1 MRRTSDMQTRKMAE
15 LIFALR
21 QKCAQ
26 KDLYFLRHSDVSPAE
41 YSCLLQFFGADEV
54 GMKELGERLDITP
67 GGVTRIVTSLE
78 EKGIV
83 ERRISSEDRREIRV
97 VLTQTGERLVDKVRR
112 ASHDLHAEIIGAIE
126 PRNRDAVIL
135 GMEQLVRAISGW
147 LETHREAEH
156 GN

>member
-1 MRRTSDMQTRKMAE
+1 MRTTDTRARRMAE

-26 KDLYFLRHSDVSPAE
+26 KDLYFLRHADISPAE
-41 YSCLLQFFGADEV
+41 YGCLFQFFDADEA

-83 ERRISSEDRREIRV
+83 ERRISPEDRREIRV
-97 VLTQTGERLVDKVRR
+97 ALTGAGRRLVGRVRR
-112 ASHDLHAEIIGAIE
+112 ESQELHAEIIGAID
-126 PRNRDAVIL
+126 PRRREAVVAGL
-135 GMEQLVRAISGW
+135 EQLVRAISDW
-147 LETHREAEH
+147 LDARREGER